1 MKTQLLSA
9 LLLALPW
16 LAIAAE
22 PKSPNEI
29 TGTWIAVGDP
39 LTDGWHSMTCMGWSS
54 RMRDASQAF
63 RGSFL
68 PDSVVSAV
76 WRC

>member
-1 MKTQLLSA
+1 MRPTESRLNQAKATKQSMKGPPMKTQLLSA

-29 TGTWIAVGDP
+29 TGTWIAKRTTPMGD
-39 LTDGWHSMTCMGWSS
+39 ME
-54 RMRDASQAF
+54 
-63 RGSFL
+63 
-68 PDSVVSAV
+68 AV
-76 WRC
+76 YDLKTILHQ